1 MSLSAIAFFIY
12 TPIPYAAILC
22 IILYR
27 HDLSQLVHPLKD
39 RCSIRDWKSVFDD
52 LEIAHKASSSSSKT
66 EGNGT
71 VGFSIERLLL
81 DILERHPD
89 MGFYASMLAIVTCVS
104 LLSSLLAV
112 PVLIGG
118 DSFTYSRFIL
128 IISAGLQ
135 FVSAIPSTFTMQRY
149 FGPFPSPPGKFHLKK
164 RRPGSLLRY
173 EKTLNQQQV
182 KCFPGTI
189 LRSERLWRC

>member
-1 MSLSAIAFFIY
+1 M
-12 TPIPYAAILC
+12 
-22 IILYR
+22 
-27 HDLSQLVHPLKD
+27 
-39 RCSIRDWKSVFDD
+39 FDD

-81 DILERHPD
+81 DILEKHPD
-89 MGFYASMLAIVTCVS
+89 MGFYASALSIVTSVS

-118 DSFTYSRFIL
+118 DSFPYARFIL
-128 IISAGLQ
+128 IISVGLQ
-135 FVSAIPSTFTMQRY
+135 FVSAIPSTFAMQRY

-164 RRPGSLLRY
+164 RRPGIAI
-173 EKTLNQQQV
+173 E
-182 KCFPGTI
+182 I
-189 LRSERLWRC
+189 

>member
-12 TPIPYAAILC
+12 TPIPYATILC
-22 IILYR
+22 IIQYR
-27 HDLSQLVHPLKD
+27 HDMSQLIHPLKD
-39 RCSIRDWKSVFDD
+39 RCSLRDWKSVFDD
-52 LEIAHKASSSSSKT
+52 IEIDHKASSSSTKT
-66 EGNGT
+66 EGI
-71 VGFSIERLLL
+71 VGFSIGRLRL

-89 MGFYASMLAIVTCVS
+89 IGFYASVLAIVTIVS
-104 LLSSLLAV
+104 LLSSLIAV
-112 PVLIGG
+112 PVLTGG
-118 DSFTYSRFIL
+118 DSLPYSRFIL

-135 FVSAIPSTFTMQRY
+135 FLSAIPSTFAMQRY

-164 RRPGSLLRY
+164 RQPGSLLRY

-189 LRSERLWRC
+189 LRSERFWRC

>member
-1 MSLSAIAFFIY
+1 MSLSTVFIY
-12 TPIPYAAILC
+12 TPIPYAIILC

-52 LEIAHKASSSSSKT
+52 LEIAHKAFPSSSKT
-66 EGNGT
+66 EGKNGPES
-71 VGFSIERLLL
+71 FSIECLR
-81 DILERHPD
+81 LERHPD
-89 MGFYASMLAIVTCVS
+89 IGFYVSVFAIVTIIS
-104 LLSSLLAV
+104 LLSSLIAV
-112 PVLIGG
+112 PVFLTGG
-118 DSFTYSRFIL
+118 SSSLPYSHFIL

-135 FVSAIPSTFTMQRY
+135 FVAAIPSTFAMPRC

-173 EKTLNQQQV
+173 EKTLNQKQV
-182 KCFPGTI
+182 KHIPRVIHGFE
-189 LRSERLWRC
+189 L